1 LSKALEEMHI
11 EVKKATLEY
20 IANTPVELSDA
31 HMEEL
36 DTLIDKLEEDEDV
49 QTVFTNIN

>member
-1 LSKALEEMHI
+1 MNV

-20 IANTPVELSDA
+20 IANTLIELNDEQ
-31 HMEEL
+31 MEEI
-36 DTLIDKLEEDEDV
+36 DTLIDKLEDDEDV

>member
-1 LSKALEEMHI
+1 MNV

-20 IANTPVELSDA
+20 IANTPIDLSDE

-36 DTLIDKLEEDEDV
+36 ETLIDKLEEDEDV

>member
-1 LSKALEEMHI
+1 MNI

-20 IANTPVELSDA
+20 IANTPIELSDE

-36 DTLIDKLEEDEDV
+36 DTLIDKLDDDEDV